1 MDISTRRVE
10 LIPAKRRAMIL
21 EYLEAN
27 GVSSVQELVD
37 ATGGS
42 QSTIRRDLDHLTEAG
57 YLERTH
63 GGAFLLPPLRASF
76 EREPALNAHL
86 QQAQKAAI
94 GRVAAERLS
103 AHDSV
108 IFDSSST
115 VLEAVKAAALR
126 DLPLTVVTN
135 DLEIA
140 QIGAHVA
147 RWRVIVAGGTLR
159 HASTMMLGEPGE
171 SFFGTIHADL
181 CFIGTYAVTGDLL
194 TDATMDVAATKRTM
208 IHSARRTIVLVDSSK
223 FRAPAFT
230 TFTTLS
236 EVEEVITD
244 DGASGEVRSS
254 LSSFGVK
261 VTIAPVGTG
270 SRMHKPKDA
279 AMKDDDNGTLT
290 NDKISD

>member
-21 EYLEAN
+21 EYLQAN

-57 YLERTH
+57 YVERTH
-63 GGAFLLPPLRASF
+63 GGAFLVPPLRASF

-108 IFDSSST
+108 IFDSSTT
-115 VLEAVKAAALR
+115 VLEAVKAVALR

-140 QIGAHVA
+140 QIGAHVP
-147 RWRVIVAGGTLR
+147 RWRVVVAGGTLR
-159 HASTMMLGEPGE
+159 PASNTMLGEPGE
-171 SFFGTIHADL
+171 AFFGQIHADL
-181 CFIGTYAVTGDLL
+181 CFIGTYAVSGDLL
-194 TDATMDVAATKRTM
+194 TDATMDVAATKRAM
-208 IHSARRTIVLVDSSK
+208 IRSARRTIVLVDSSK

-230 TFTTLS
+230 TFTTLAKI
-236 EVEEVITD
+236 EEVITD
-244 DGASGEVRSS
+244 DGISAEVRTS
-254 LSSFGVK
+254 LGSLGVK
-261 VTIAPVGTG
+261 VTAVQIGGHSNINSTEG
-270 SRMHKPKDA
+270 ITIIHESNQEITDA
-279 AMKDDDNGTLT
+279 EAR
-290 NDKISD
+290 S